1 MAGPTPQEIA
11 DRYTRRSLALIRY
24 ANNLAASADRDIRA
38 LGLELRGILLGFD
51 AEMTRRDLIAFLRR
65 IDDAV
70 STTFRNITAAQAE
83 SLAELAAIEAAFAA
97 RAGVASRGAT
107 ESAIATAIR
116 NLVVQGAPLSDQ
128 WRRIASDLSFRLGA
142 AVRDAYA
149 QSQAPTDLAA
159 VIGTGRTIGGGQLD
173 GVRRAARS
181 LTGTAV
187 DTAAYAGRIATWR
200 AGGVNALQ
208 WHSVLD
214 SHTTVG
220 CALRAGLLYD
230 LDFKPIGHDIPIERP
245 PPRHWNCRSIL
256 LPMRF
261 RAGAPMPVS
270 PQPKFRQWFDSL
282 SAEEQDELFGVGRAD
297 LFRRGVITQSD
308 LVNQRGRV
316 LTLDELR
323 KLR

>member
-1 MAGPTPQEIA
+1 MASPTPQEIA

-24 ANNLAASADRDIRA
+24 ANGLAASADADIRA
-38 LGLELRGILLGFD
+38 LGLELRSLLLGFSS
-51 AEMTRRDLIAFLRR
+51 EMTRRELVAFLRK
-65 IDDAV
+65 IDDAI
-70 STTFRNITAAQAE
+70 SATFNGIAAAHAE
-83 SLAELAAIEAAFAA
+83 SMGELVSIEAAFAA
-97 RAGVASRGAT
+97 RAGIASRSASET
-107 ESAIATAIR
+107 AIAAALR
-116 NLVVQGAPLSDQ
+116 SLVVQGAPLSAQ
-128 WRRIASDLSFRLGA
+128 WRRIASDLSFRIGA

-149 QSQAPTDLAA
+149 QSQAPADLAA
-159 VIGTGRTIGGGQLD
+159 VVGTGRTIAGGQLD
-173 GVRRAARS
+173 GARRAARS

-187 DTAAYAGRIATWR
+187 DTAAYAGRVATWR

-220 CALRAGLLYD
+220 CAIRAGLLYD

-261 RAGAPMPVS
+261 REGAPMPVS
-270 PQPKFRQWFDSL
+270 AQPKFREWFDGL

-308 LVNQRGRV
+308 LVNQRGRI
-316 LTLDELR
+316 LTLGELR